1 MTTLATLP
9 STSKSSRDIVP
20 TTHNSNH
27 RILESHP
34 VHQVVVSPATI
45 SGIRMTSTELVKQAL
60 EHDGYETPELNDVLY
75 LHFKGY
81 PRIEDTIRA
90 YTNLKCLWLESNGLT
105 QIENLDNM
113 LHLRC
118 LYLQKNLLTSI
129 GSSLQG
135 LQNLV
140 QLDLSE
146 NRIETLE
153 GLDTLQN
160 LTSLNMAKNLLS
172 SEDSIMHLT
181 DCPALTTLDLS
192 HNQLITL
199 DDDDDLDGKLL
210 EKKKDESLLT
220 SLIENVFAKL
230 SNRLVNLNMKGNP
243 IVPSSPF
250 FRKRMI
256 LALEKLRYFNEYPVF
271 DVERASVDAWNVGGH
286 EKELEVKKEWQ
297 IKKREEERKG
307 LDDFRQWQAEIRAK
321 KKRELEEE
329 SKSSNGDENP
339 QQQKEREK
347 MEIQKKERLR
357 RAAEEG
363 ERERQLYAL
372 KDKDMTSNS
381 SVRNPK
387 DSQDP
392 DRNFEADCTDADKVE
407 KAHCDIVEE
416 RDGHEFSQDTNTT
429 TPVSL
434 DDRNVEKVACAK
446 TDFFESTEPNTICEK
461 QTQTSLDREEETTN
475 RSCDEDNSPPFL
487 SEVEYQEHL
496 CCDKSITVLPE
507 EKEDKLVQQHQ
518 HEQESVIISCN
529 KEDILK
535 TITSSSQMNFE
546 DFERSALSK
555 RNIAFRAPTDLP
567 DM

>member
-199 DDDDDLDGKLL
+199 
-210 EKKKDESLLT
+210 
-220 SLIENVFAKL
+220 
-230 SNRLVNLNMKGNP
+230 
-243 IVPSSPF
+243 
-250 FRKRMI
+250 
-256 LALEKLRYFNEYPVF
+256 
-271 DVERASVDAWNVGGH
+271 
-286 EKELEVKKEWQ
+286 
-297 IKKREEERKG
+297 
-307 LDDFRQWQAEIRAK
+307 
-321 KKRELEEE
+321 
-329 SKSSNGDENP
+329 
-339 QQQKEREK
+339 
-347 MEIQKKERLR
+347 
-357 RAAEEG
+357 
-363 ERERQLYAL
+363 
-372 KDKDMTSNS
+372 
-381 SVRNPK
+381 
-387 DSQDP
+387 
-392 DRNFEADCTDADKVE
+392 
-407 KAHCDIVEE
+407 
-416 RDGHEFSQDTNTT
+416 
-429 TPVSL
+429 
-434 DDRNVEKVACAK
+434 
-446 TDFFESTEPNTICEK
+446 
-461 QTQTSLDREEETTN
+461 
-475 RSCDEDNSPPFL
+475 
-487 SEVEYQEHL
+487 
-496 CCDKSITVLPE
+496 
-507 EKEDKLVQQHQ
+507 
-518 HEQESVIISCN
+518 
-529 KEDILK
+529 
-535 TITSSSQMNFE
+535 
-546 DFERSALSK
+546 
-555 RNIAFRAPTDLP
+555 
-567 DM
+567 

>member
-9 STSKSSRDIVP
+9 STSKSSRDVVP
-20 TTHNSNH
+20 TTHNLNH

-81 PRIEDTIRA
+81 PKIEDAICA

-105 QIENLDNM
+105 QVENLDNM

-129 GSSLQG
+129 ENSLQG

-146 NRIETLE
+146 NRIETIE
-153 GLDTLQN
+153 GLDTLSN

-199 DDDDDLDGKLL
+199 DDDDDDDDLDGKLL
-210 EKKKDESLLT
+210 EEKKDLLT
-220 SLIENVFAKL
+220 TLIENVFAKL

-286 EKELEVKKEWQ
+286 EKELEVKKEWH

-307 LDDFRQWQAEIRAK
+307 LD
-321 KKRELEEE
+321 
-329 SKSSNGDENP
+329 
-339 QQQKEREK
+339 
-347 MEIQKKERLR
+347 
-357 RAAEEG
+357 
-363 ERERQLYAL
+363 
-372 KDKDMTSNS
+372 
-381 SVRNPK
+381 
-387 DSQDP
+387 
-392 DRNFEADCTDADKVE
+392 
-407 KAHCDIVEE
+407 
-416 RDGHEFSQDTNTT
+416 
-429 TPVSL
+429 VSARFHL
-434 DDRNVEKVACAK
+434 
-446 TDFFESTEPNTICEK
+446 
-461 QTQTSLDREEETTN
+461 
-475 RSCDEDNSPPFL
+475 FL
-487 SEVEYQEHL
+487 SFTFL
-496 CCDKSITVLPE
+496 CSGY
-507 EKEDKLVQQHQ
+507 
-518 HEQESVIISCN
+518 
-529 KEDILK
+529 
-535 TITSSSQMNFE
+535 
-546 DFERSALSK
+546 
-555 RNIAFRAPTDLP
+555 
-567 DM
+567 